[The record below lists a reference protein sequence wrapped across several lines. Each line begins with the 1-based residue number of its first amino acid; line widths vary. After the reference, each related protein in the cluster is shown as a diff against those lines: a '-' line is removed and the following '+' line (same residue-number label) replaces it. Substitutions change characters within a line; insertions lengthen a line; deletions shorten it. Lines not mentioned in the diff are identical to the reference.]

1 MTNKPHPTPGYHQES
16 PVFIFLSNPQTVDLG
31 VPCPDL
37 WPWLLSPWAGVPG
50 APVPARVVS
59 PVTQHTIG
67 SQYTFGG
74 WGLPL
79 LFAPQ
84 GDGAP
89 PGVWSGLGKWYGSGF
104 CVQLTCL
111 VQTPKLLI
119 EQTPKGALEERATMV
134 PPPPGGGR
142 DPGGDTTAA
151 QSTT

>member
-1 MTNKPHPTPGYHQES
+1 MTNKPRPTPGYHQES

-37 WPWLLSPWAGVPG
+37 WPWPLAPRAGVPG

-84 GDGAP
+84 GDVAP
-89 PGVWSGLGKWYGSGF
+89 PGSVVRAWQVLRVGILCPVNVFG
-104 CVQLTCL
+104 TN
-111 VQTPKLLI
+111 PKAAYR
-119 EQTPKGALEERATMV
+119 TDTKGGT
-134 PPPPGGGR
+134 
-142 DPGGDTTAA
+142 
-151 QSTT
+151 